1 MNAMT
6 NDAITAAR
14 EGLER
19 IEGAARDQLTAAA
32 DAAEASLETARDFVE
47 RQARER
53 PLTTVGVA
61 LGVGVVIGLL
71 LTSGR
76 RD

>member
-1 MNAMT
+1 MNDMT
-6 NDAITAAR
+6 DDTIASAR
-14 EGLER
+14 AGLER
-19 IEGAARDQLTAAA
+19 IEEAARDQLTAAA

-61 LGVGVVIGLL
+61 VGVGVILGLL

>member
-1 MNAMT
+1 MNDMT
-6 NDAITAAR
+6 DDTIASAR
-14 EGLER
+14 AGLER

-61 LGVGVVIGLL
+61 VGVGVILGLL